1 MLLIVLLVVLTL
13 AFTVAGF
20 CVRKH
25 NKYSEEWEV
34 YILVAAIIL
43 AVAITIG
50 CFAWHEYAFRDAT
63 FEAQL
68 LKYNSLVTQLDGDY
82 YNKITYDGRKALMDD
97 IINYN
102 ITVVHNR
109 AKHHSRW
116 IGALYP
122 EDWDALPLIEF

>member
-1 MLLIVLLVVLTL
+1 MLLIVLLVVLAL
-13 AFTVAGF
+13 AFTVVGL
-20 CVRKH
+20 CTRKH
-25 NKYSEEWEV
+25 NEYSEWEA
-34 YILVAAIIL
+34 YIVVAAIIL
-43 AVAITIG
+43 VIAIIIG
-50 CFAWHEYAFRDAT
+50 CIAWHEYAFRDAT

-68 LKYNSLVTQLDGDY
+68 LKYNYLVTQLEGDY

-97 IINYN
+97 IVNYN
-102 ITVVHNR
+102 IMVVRSR

>member
-1 MLLIVLLVVLTL
+1 MLLIVLLVVLAL
-13 AFTVAGF
+13 AFTVVGL

-25 NKYSEEWEV
+25 DEYSAWEAYFV
-34 YILVAAIIL
+34 VAAIIL
-43 AVAITIG
+43 AVAIIIG
-50 CFAWHEYAFRDAT
+50 CIAWHEYAFRDAA

-68 LKYNSLVTQLDGDY
+68 LKYNSLVTQLEGDY

-102 ITVVHNR
+102 ITVVRCR

>member
-1 MLLIVLLVVLTL
+1 MLLIALLSVLGFIFLGVGIGMWKHNEWSSYEAFIFLAVTLLVVT
-13 AFTVAGF
+13 
-20 CVRKH
+20 
-25 NKYSEEWEV
+25 
-34 YILVAAIIL
+34 IIL
-43 AVAITIG
+43 G
-50 CFAWHEYAFRDAT
+50 CISWYAYVFRDAT

-68 LKYNSLVTQLDGDY
+68 LKYNSLVTQLDGNY

-102 ITVVHNR
+102 IMVVRCR

>member
-13 AFTVAGF
+13 AFTVAGL
-20 CVRKH
+20 CIRKH
-25 NKYSEEWEV
+25 NEYSDWEV
-34 YILVAAIIL
+34 YIIVAAIIL
-43 AVAITIG
+43 VVAIIIG
-50 CFAWHEYAFRDAT
+50 CIAWHEYAFRDAK
-63 FEAQL
+63 FESL
-68 LKYNSLVTQLDGDY
+68 MLTYNSLVTQLEGDY

-102 ITVVHNR
+102 IAVVRNR